1 MNRSEECIFLARRDQ
16 LALAT
21 DFVAAF
27 CERLGVAAGDA
38 ARLTLIVEELFANT
52 LMHGHRGDHDS
63 PVHIE
68 LAADPMRLALRY
80 ADRAPPFDP
89 LQYLA
94 DMPLQLDRA
103 IEEREPGGLGLPLV
117 AQMCE
122 RFDYVHVDGF
132 NRLSLVLRRET

>member
-1 MNRSEECIFLARRDQ
+1 MNSSEECIFQARSAQ

-21 DFVAAF
+21 GFVAEF
-27 CERLGVAAGDA
+27 CERQGVAPGDA
-38 ARLTLIVEELFANT
+38 LRLTLIVEELFANT
-52 LMHGHRGDHDS
+52 LMHGHRGDNDS
-63 PVHIE
+63 PVHVE
-68 LAADPMRLALRY
+68 LAADPMRLALRF

-94 DMPLQLDRA
+94 NLPLHRDQA

-122 RFDYVHVDGF
+122 RFDYIHIDGF